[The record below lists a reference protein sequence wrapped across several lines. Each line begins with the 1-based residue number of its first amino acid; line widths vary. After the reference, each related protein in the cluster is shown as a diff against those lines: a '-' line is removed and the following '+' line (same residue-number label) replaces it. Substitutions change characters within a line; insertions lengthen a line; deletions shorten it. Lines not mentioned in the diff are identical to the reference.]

1 MKYLLILLLVLL
13 VIWAVKRG
21 RAPKPPQKPDKPAS
35 AKPSAPSEMVTC
47 AHCGIHVPQDE
58 AVSGQKGLYC
68 STDHR
73 AGAQD
78 RNPT

>member
-1 MKYLLILLLVLL
+1 MKYLLILLLVLV

-21 RAPKPPQKPDKPAS
+21 RTPKPPRTQNPAE
-35 AKPSAPSEMVTC
+35 AATPSEMVTC
-47 AHCGIHVPQDE
+47 AHCGIHLPQEE

-73 AGAQD
+73 TVAND
-78 RNPT
+78 RNPV